1 MRIHNQQ
8 KPEVPKNEAA
18 EQACV
23 SIMMQNY
30 ETLDRAKWED
40 DLFLSEKNKLII
52 AACKEAHA
60 LGRKAGYFALEAHF
74 EGKGA
79 LAEVGWRDGLFSAF
93 THYPAPDIEIALHF
107 RKDLVKARRYRR
119 ALQAADGMRQDI
131 ATMQADL
138 TQLADLATEDE
149 EIEAAPTMK
158 QQCEAF
164 LDQLESTEVPE
175 SFRTG
180 IAHLDSLLGGG
191 FRRGRVAVFASETS
205 GGKSIALIQAAIE
218 AASDAKRGVIF
229 SMEMSSMDIISR
241 MTAYIAQHPIIPRT
255 AGPKRDALNAWGVA
269 VKRISKFPVVIHDQI
284 SGIDEIERIVRME
297 AKAGLDFVVVDY
309 LQLCQSP
316 DESKAETREQQVS
329 EVMRRL
335 KLLALSQ
342 NVLVMTASQLNDKG
356 ELRESRAIGHHADY
370 VLHIDH
376 SGEDGSYVRLMK
388 NRNGERFVAAPILM
402 RGALSQLAE
411 RDVKK

>member
-1 MRIHNQQ
+1 
-8 KPEVPKNEAA
+8 
-18 EQACV
+18 
-23 SIMMQNY
+23 
-30 ETLDRAKWED
+30 
-40 DLFLSEKNKLII
+40 
-52 AACKEAHA
+52 
-60 LGRKAGYFALEAHF
+60 
-74 EGKGA
+74 
-79 LAEVGWRDGLFSAF
+79 
-93 THYPAPDIEIALHF
+93 
-107 RKDLVKARRYRR
+107 
-119 ALQAADGMRQDI
+119 MRQDI

-138 TQLADLATEDE
+138 TALADIATEEE
-149 EIEAAPTMK
+149 EIEDAKSMR

-180 IAHLDSLLGGG
+180 VRYLDSLLGGG

-205 GGKSIALIQAAIE
+205 GGKSIALIQAATE
-218 AASDAKRGVIF
+218 AATDAKRGVIF
-229 SMEMSSMDIISR
+229 SMEMSSTDIISR
-241 MTAYIAQHPIIPRT
+241 MTAYLAQHPIIPRT
-255 AGPKRDALNAWGVA
+255 AGPTRDAVNAWGVA
-269 VKRISKFPVVIHDQI
+269 VNHISRFPLVIHDQI
-284 SGIDEIERIVRME
+284 SGIDDIERIVRTE
-297 AKAGLDFVVVDY
+297 AKTGLDFLVVDY

-376 SGEDGSYVRLMK
+376 SGEEGSFIRLMK

-411 RDVKK
+411 RTLKK